1 MMDDYNYDAD
11 DDDETM
17 VTTIDFG
24 NDNYDDGDVFP
35 DRIKSL
41 LKLLKKHNVYF
52 GKFIIPRK

>member
-1 MMDDYNYDAD
+1 MMDDDYNYDAD

-35 DRIKSL
+35 IE
-41 LKLLKKHNVYF
+41 
-52 GKFIIPRK
+52 